1 MSLRGR
7 QEKSHTREQQT
18 PMNPNGNVT
27 GDEFETLVD
36 YPTLKM

>member
-7 QEKSHTREQQT
+7 QERSHTREQQT
-18 PMNPNGNVT
+18 PMKPNGNVT
-27 GDEFETLVD
+27 SDEFKTLVD